1 MTAELT
7 FPIDAE
13 IVEERGLFRELR
25 TKRRR
30 NSTKTSDSCRRRTVV
45 RQIVLFVVTRHDVA
59 EAVAQLEVLAN
70 LVLRHHV
77 DGKLGLLHVV
87 LVVAV
92 AVSENPIRI
101 DITSIAEVL
110 SKTVRVV
117 GIRIVLTRELRC
129 GVAHVQAAVFIIY
142 VVCIRADERRLNQS
156 QHIG

>member
-1 MTAELT
+1 M
-7 FPIDAE
+7 
-13 IVEERGLFRELR
+13 
-25 TKRRR
+25 
-30 NSTKTSDSCRRRTVV
+30 

-92 AVSENPIRI
+92 AVGENPIRI

-110 SKTVRVV
+110 SETVRVV
-117 GIRIVLTRELRC
+117 GIRIILTRELRC
-129 GVAHVQAAVFIIY
+129 GVANMQTAVFIIY